1 MSEVSTRTAPVCEH
15 AKLRCGIN
23 FYKRLPLRD
32 GGFTLAA
39 DNGRYIPSVDV
50 IRKLAQRYVEMRKL
64 IAIVFSVFMVSSI
77 GAFAADTHNCKTG
90 THWDAN
96 KAMCVKDEPA
106 K

>member
-1 MSEVSTRTAPVCEH
+1 
-15 AKLRCGIN
+15 
-23 FYKRLPLRD
+23 
-32 GGFTLAA
+32 
-39 DNGRYIPSVDV
+39 
-50 IRKLAQRYVEMRKL
+50 MRKL

-77 GAFAADTHNCKTG
+77 GAFAADPHNCKTG